1 MKKELKVIAVVLA
14 GIIVFLAGF
23 GLGTSK
29 GITIDV
35 KVDGASS
42 SASASGTVTPA
53 PTPTPSPAPSEST
66 PAPSPAP
73 SESTTAPAPVSDG
86 GDASKPADSNAGTP
100 SAIPANP
107 KEVAA
112 KYNEVINALKQQKN
126 VTIKKVGTVNIECT
140 DCSVGILKGAVNSI
154 LKGFMKGTD
163 ETVRFADG
171 KGTNSA
177 GEEVLLNHYI
187 VPADREAAVTEGD
200 VASATA
206 APEGSGYKMT
216 LKFKSEQASYANGSG
231 TDPISHKTAM
241 DPLNLATLEL
251 PMGAEIT
258 EASMTYPGATVEA
271 TVDGSGNL
279 VKLHLNLPLEGS
291 GTGNLKGMSLSVGLK
306 GVLDDNFEIT
316 Y

>member
-42 SASASGTVTPA
+42 SASASASGTVTPA
-53 PTPTPSPAPSEST
+53 PTPAPSPAPSET
-66 PAPSPAP
+66 NAPAP
-73 SESTTAPAPVSDG
+73 SESTTAPAPASDG
-86 GDASKPADSNAGTP
+86 GDASKPADSNAGAP
-100 SAIPANP
+100 SAIPSNP

-163 ETVRFADG
+163 ETVSFADG

>member
-1 MKKELKVIAVVLA
+1 
-14 GIIVFLAGF
+14 
-23 GLGTSK
+23 
-29 GITIDV
+29 
-35 KVDGASS
+35 
-42 SASASGTVTPA
+42 
-53 PTPTPSPAPSEST
+53 
-66 PAPSPAP
+66 
-73 SESTTAPAPVSDG
+73 
-86 GDASKPADSNAGTP
+86 
-100 SAIPANP
+100 
-107 KEVAA
+107 
-112 KYNEVINALKQQKN
+112 
-126 VTIKKVGTVNIECT
+126 
-140 DCSVGILKGAVNSI
+140 
-154 LKGFMKGTD
+154 MKGTD
-163 ETVRFADG
+163 ETVSFTDG

-187 VPADREAAVTEGD
+187 VPADREAAVTEND
-200 VASATA
+200 VVSATA
-206 APEGSGYKMT
+206 SPEGSGYKMT
-216 LKFKSEQASYANGSG
+216 LTFKSEQASYANGSG

>member
-53 PTPTPSPAPSEST
+53 PTPTPSPAPSET
-66 PAPSPAP
+66 NAPAP

-86 GDASKPADSNAGTP
+86 GDASKPADSNTGTP

-163 ETVRFADG
+163 ETVSFADG

>member
-42 SASASGTVTPA
+42 SASASASGTVTPA
-53 PTPTPSPAPSEST
+53 PTPAPSPAPSET
-66 PAPSPAP
+66 NAPAP
-73 SESTTAPAPVSDG
+73 SESTTAPAPASDG
-86 GDASKPADSNAGTP
+86 SDASKPADSNAGAP
-100 SAIPANP
+100 SAIPSNP

-126 VTIKKVGTVNIECT
+126 VSIKKVGTVNIECT

-163 ETVRFADG
+163 ETVSFTDG
-171 KGTNSA
+171 KCTNSA

-187 VPADREAAVTEGD
+187 VPADREAAVTEND
-200 VASATA
+200 VVSATA
-206 APEGSGYKMT
+206 SPEGSGYKMT
-216 LKFKSEQASYANGSG
+216 LTFKSEQASYANGSG

>member
-42 SASASGTVTPA
+42 SASASASGTVTPA
-53 PTPTPSPAPSEST
+53 PTPAPSPAPSET
-66 PAPSPAP
+66 NAPAP
-73 SESTTAPAPVSDG
+73 SESTTAPAPASDG
-86 GDASKPADSNAGTP
+86 SDASKPADSNAGAP
-100 SAIPANP
+100 SAIPSNP

-126 VTIKKVGTVNIECT
+126 VSIKKVGTVNIECT

-163 ETVRFADG
+163 ETVSFTDG

-177 GEEVLLNHYI
+177 GEEVLHNHYI
-187 VPADREAAVTEGD
+187 VPADREAAVTEND
-200 VASATA
+200 VVSATA
-206 APEGSGYKMT
+206 SPEGSGYKMT
-216 LKFKSEQASYANGSG
+216 LTFKSEQASYANGSG

-306 GVLDDNFEIT
+306 GVLDDNFDIT

>member
-42 SASASGTVTPA
+42 SASASASGSVTPA
-53 PTPTPSPAPSEST
+53 PTPTPSPAPSET
-66 PAPSPAP
+66 NAPAP

-86 GDASKPADSNAGTP
+86 GDTSKPADSNAGAP
-100 SAIPANP
+100 SAIPSNP

-126 VTIKKVGTVNIECT
+126 VSIKKVGTVNIECT

-163 ETVRFADG
+163 ETVSFADG

-177 GEEVLLNHYI
+177 CEEVLLNHYI

-306 GVLDDNFEIT
+306 GVLDDNFDIT

>member
-42 SASASGTVTPA
+42 SASASASGSVTPA
-53 PTPTPSPAPSEST
+53 PTSTPSPAPSET
-66 PAPSPAP
+66 NAPAP
-73 SESTTAPAPVSDG
+73 SESTTAPAPASDG
-86 GDASKPADSNAGTP
+86 GDTSKPADSNAGAP
-100 SAIPANP
+100 SAIPSNP

-126 VTIKKVGTVNIECT
+126 VSIKKVGTINIECT

-163 ETVRFADG
+163 ETVSFADG

-187 VPADREAAVTEGD
+187 VPADREAAVTEND
-200 VASATA
+200 VVSATA
-206 APEGSGYKMT
+206 SPEGSGYKMT
-216 LKFKSEQASYANGSG
+216 LTFKSEQASYANGSG
-231 TDPISHKTAM
+231 TEPISHKTAM

-306 GVLDDNFEIT
+306 GVLDDNFDIT

>member
-42 SASASGTVTPA
+42 SASASASGTVTPA
-53 PTPTPSPAPSEST
+53 PTPAPSPAPSET
-66 PAPSPAP
+66 NAPAP
-73 SESTTAPAPVSDG
+73 SESTTAPAPASDG
-86 GDASKPADSNAGTP
+86 SDASKPADSNAGAP
-100 SAIPANP
+100 SAIPSNP

-163 ETVRFADG
+163 ETVSFADG

>member
-42 SASASGTVTPA
+42 SASASASGTVTPA
-53 PTPTPSPAPSEST
+53 PTPAPSPAPSET
-66 PAPSPAP
+66 NAPAP
-73 SESTTAPAPVSDG
+73 SESTTAPAPASDG
-86 GDASKPADSNAGTP
+86 SDASKPADSNAGAP
-100 SAIPANP
+100 SAIPSNP

-126 VTIKKVGTVNIECT
+126 VSIKKVGTVNIECT

-163 ETVRFADG
+163 ETVSFTDG

>member
-42 SASASGTVTPA
+42 SASASASGTVTPA
-53 PTPTPSPAPSEST
+53 PTPAPSPAPSET
-66 PAPSPAP
+66 NAPAP

-86 GDASKPADSNAGTP
+86 SDASKPADSNAGAP
-100 SAIPANP
+100 SAIPSNP

-163 ETVRFADG
+163 ETVSFADG

>member
-53 PTPTPSPAPSEST
+53 PTPAPSPAPSEST
-66 PAPSPAP
+66 PAPAP
-73 SESTTAPAPVSDG
+73 DSDG

-126 VTIKKVGTVNIECT
+126 VSIKKVGTVNIECT

-163 ETVRFADG
+163 ETVSFADG

-200 VASATA
+200 VLSATA

>member
-42 SASASGTVTPA
+42 SASASASGTVTPA
-53 PTPTPSPAPSEST
+53 PTPAPSPAPSEST
-66 PAPSPAP
+66 PAPAP
-73 SESTTAPAPVSDG
+73 DSDG

-126 VTIKKVGTVNIECT
+126 VSIKKVGTVNIECT

-163 ETVRFADG
+163 ETVSFADG

>member
-42 SASASGTVTPA
+42 SASASASGTVTPA
-53 PTPTPSPAPSEST
+53 PTPAPSPAPSET
-66 PAPSPAP
+66 NAPAP
-73 SESTTAPAPVSDG
+73 SESTTAPAPASDG
-86 GDASKPADSNAGTP
+86 GDASKPADSNAGAP
-100 SAIPANP
+100 SAIPSNP

-126 VTIKKVGTVNIECT
+126 VSIKNVGTVNIECT

-163 ETVRFADG
+163 ETVSFADG